1 MGLVRTLGLLP
12 VNEVMEGYH
21 LIIGSLEYQNMLRR
35 AEELHLIN
43 NINLLN
49 TYLMRKCKQYNVME
63 C

>member
-1 MGLVRTLGLLP
+1 MGLVRALGLLP

-43 NINLLN
+43 NINL
-49 TYLMRKCKQYNVME
+49 
-63 C
+63 